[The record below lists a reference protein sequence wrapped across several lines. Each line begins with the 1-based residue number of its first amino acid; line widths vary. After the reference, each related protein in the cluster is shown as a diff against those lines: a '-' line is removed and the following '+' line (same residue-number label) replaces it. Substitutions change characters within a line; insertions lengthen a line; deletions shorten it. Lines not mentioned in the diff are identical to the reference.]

1 MARIP
6 ATSNRSSKNV
16 RNGPSPL
23 QLRVSSLVR
32 EARWLLFVVLA
43 AWLGLVLST
52 WDPADPSWTQSLHA
66 GSIKNKGGTFG
77 TNVSSFLYFFF
88 FYSAWLCVILLLTR
102 EIGRASCRER
112 VEMEG

>member
-23 QLRVSSLVR
+23 QLRVSTLVR

-66 GSIKNKGGTFG
+66 GSIKNKVGTFG
-77 TNVSSFLYFFF
+77 ANVSSIQYFIFVS
-88 FYSAWLCVILLLTR
+88 SAWLGVFSLLP
-102 EIGRASCRER
+102 
-112 VEMEG
+112 

>member
-1 MARIP
+1 MSTFACFVSDIVENSKKIASANYNVSMARIP

-66 GSIKNKGGTFG
+66 GSIKNKRSEEHT
-77 TNVSSFLYFFF
+77 SELQS
-88 FYSAWLCVILLLTR
+88 
-102 EIGRASCRER
+102 
-112 VEMEG
+112 